1 MIEFYGA
8 LSYECKVDC
17 AKRVAKNDGI
27 IWLIATIIIGVA
39 AITVGIIKNVL
50 IYSVILTVLFIVV
63 TIVSFI
69 PSKRLLNYKIP
80 IQLIIENGIIT
91 RKVVGSKKQFATKR
105 ISQIKKVI
113 DNGDWYFLIFRFGN
127 MNDLWVCQKNLMIK
141 GTSDEF
147 EKLFEGKIVYKSNK
161 SLSF

>member
-80 IQLIIENGIIT
+80 IQLIIENG
-91 RKVVGSKKQFATKR
+91 SNKR
-105 ISQIKKVI
+105 IKSNEKFHWEDSFISISRNI
-113 DNGDWYFLIFRFGN
+113 DN
-127 MNDLWVCQKNLMIK
+127 
-141 GTSDEF
+141 
-147 EKLFEGKIVYKSNK
+147 
-161 SLSF
+161 